1 MMVLNLNPHELF
13 KIARCHDQNSIAI
26 DMNHLQC
33 FMRQTA
39 PEMGHIHLQT
49 LKDILCKLDNDGDG
63 VINFND
69 FLKAVTPFSEFEDPG
84 VKH

>member
-1 MMVLNLNPHELF
+1 
-13 KIARCHDQNSIAI
+13 
-26 DMNHLQC
+26 
-33 FMRQTA
+33 MRQTA

-69 FLKAVTPFSEFEDPG
+69 FLKAVTPFSEYEDPG
-84 VKH
+84 VKQ